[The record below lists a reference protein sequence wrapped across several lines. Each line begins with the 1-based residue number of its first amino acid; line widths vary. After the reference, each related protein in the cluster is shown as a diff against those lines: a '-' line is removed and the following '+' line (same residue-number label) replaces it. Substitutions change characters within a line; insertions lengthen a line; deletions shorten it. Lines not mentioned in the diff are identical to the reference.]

1 MMSVVA
7 RATADSSV
15 FQAIAD
21 PARRAILVS
30 LRDGERSAGDLIGP
44 LGVSQSAAS
53 QHLAVLRRA
62 GLVAARREGR
72 NQIYRV
78 TPEPLYEIA
87 FWIHHFDR
95 FWTDRLASL
104 GRYLDRTATRRK
116 R

>member
-1 MMSVVA
+1 VA

-21 PARRAILVS
+21 PVRRAILLS
-30 LRDGERSAGDLIGP
+30 LRDGEQAAGDLIAP
-44 LGVSQSAAS
+44 LDVSQSAAS

-62 GLVAARREGR
+62 GLVEARRHGR
-72 NQIYRV
+72 HQMYRV

-87 FWIHHFDR
+87 DWVHHFDR

-104 GRYLDRTATRRK
+104 GRYLDRKAARRP